1 MSRRISCLFIAFL
14 LMVSVIFQGVSYAKV
29 QSVVHRDTILV
40 QYLFN
45 SSTIFKICAT
55 MSL

>member
-40 QYLFN
+40 YRIIINCYKPHWF
-45 SSTIFKICAT
+45 
-55 MSL
+55 

>member
-1 MSRRISCLFIAFL
+1 MSRRISCLFITFL

-40 QYLFN
+40 YH
-45 SSTIFKICAT
+45 
-55 MSL
+55 